1 MYDIYRKLSKVAQS
15 NNGAVLCGTKGN
27 DNDPR
32 YLHMQLNGRV
42 IACLLDTGC
51 DVTLVPQSVI
61 SVARHL
67 AVTGAG
73 TEYLQAANGTQ
84 IVITGK
90 VS

>member
-1 MYDIYRKLSKVAQS
+1 MVQCYVEPRATIMTL
-15 NNGAVLCGTKGN
+15 GTFICS
-27 DNDPR
+27 
-32 YLHMQLNGRV
+32 Y
-42 IACLLDTGC
+42 ACLLDTGC

-73 TEYLQAANGTQ
+73 TEYLQAASGTQ